1 MHCSNLAADAL
12 TSAKKITEKNRQAG
26 MRLKKN
32 RVIVAMSGGVDSSV
46 CAYLLKQRGYEVI
59 GMTMQIWQDDPQDTI
74 VTDDGC
80 CSLGAVHDARRVADK
95 IGIPY
100 YVINL
105 KKSFKEKVIDYFVD
119 EYISGYTP
127 NPCIACNKYL
137 KFDALLKKALELD
150 AFYIA
155 TGHYARVEY
164 DVSKC
169 RYILKKSK
177 DKTKDQSYALYNLS
191 QFQLKHTLFPLGEY
205 TKKEIRDIAKNA
217 QIPVAKKPDSQEIC
231 FIKSDYRDYLK
242 SVFPGYIAPGPFV
255 DKKGNI
261 MGQHKGI
268 PFYTVGQRR
277 GLGIHS
283 KRPLY
288 VIKIDAEKNVIVLG
302 YEEDVYVREF
312 TAGSLNWISFEDI
325 SRSMRVNAK
334 IRYNFEEKPAEI
346 FPIDGKRVK
355 VVFEDPQKSPAPG
368 QAVVFYNGDE
378 LIGGGTIEQR
388 TDLE

>member
-1 MHCSNLAADAL
+1 M
-12 TSAKKITEKNRQAG
+12 
-26 MRLKKN
+26 KKN

-46 CAYLLKQRGYEVI
+46 CAYLLKQKGYEVI
-59 GMTMQIWQDDPQDTI
+59 GMTMQIWQDGPGDTI
-74 VTDDGC
+74 VKEGGC

-105 KKSFKEKVIDYFVD
+105 KKQFKEKVIDYFID

-127 NPCIACNKYL
+127 NPCIACNRYL
-137 KFDALLKKALELD
+137 KFEALLNKALEVD

-155 TGHYARVEY
+155 TGHYAKVEY
-164 DVSKC
+164 DTSRC
-169 RYILKKSK
+169 RYILKKSE

-191 QFQLKHTLFPLGEY
+191 QFQLEHTLFPLGEF
-205 TKKEIRDIAKNA
+205 TKKDIREIAKNV

-231 FIKSDYRDYLK
+231 FIESNYKDYLK
-242 SVFPGYIAPGPFV
+242 SIVPGNIVAGPFV
-255 DKKGNI
+255 DKKGNVI
-261 MGQHKGI
+261 GQHKGI

-283 KRPLY
+283 TRPLY
-288 VIKIDAEKNVIVLG
+288 VIKIDAEKNVIVIG
-302 YEEDVYVREF
+302 HEEDVYVREF
-312 TAGSLNWISFEDI
+312 TAGNLNWVSFEDI
-325 SRSMRVNAK
+325 SKSMCVNAK
-334 IRYNFEEKPAEI
+334 IRYNFEEKPAEV
-346 FPIDGKRVK
+346 FPIEGNRVK
-355 VVFEDPQKSPAPG
+355 VVFENPQKSPAPG